1 VLVTDTLVYLY
12 AVADA
17 ADGQDHAISGVEGA
31 PVRRVV
37 ADGLAAVVSSVDAE
51 RFGEEAL
58 RRNLEDLQW
67 LEKAARSHH
76 EVVVSVA
83 RSGPVAPVR
92 LATVYLDDQNVRALL
107 HERAPALHRALDRV
121 RGRSEWGV
129 KAFAV
134 PTDEADDRAETDDAR
149 PGTSYLLRRR
159 AERDRAADGLRAAT
173 EAAEAVH
180 REVSDLAVATR
191 RYEPQDPRLS
201 GHREQMVLNAAY
213 LVDEAEAA
221 AVRRLVEDRDAREL
235 RLELTGP
242 WAPYSFATLE
252 EP

>member
-1 VLVTDTLVYLY
+1 MADTLVYLY
-12 AVADA
+12 AVTDA
-17 ADGQDHAISGVEGA
+17 ADAPIETITGVDGA
-31 PVRRVV
+31 PVRRIVS
-37 ADGLAAVVSSVDAE
+37 DGLAAVVSSVDAA

-76 EVVVSVA
+76 EVVAAVA

-92 LATVYLDDQNVRALL
+92 LATVYLDDHNVRALL
-107 HERAPALHRALDRV
+107 HERASSLREALHRI
-121 RGRSEWGV
+121 RGRVEWGV
-129 KAFAV
+129 KAYV
-134 PTDEADDRAETDDAR
+134 LPTDDAGDRDDTGDGDR
-149 PGTSYLLRRR
+149 PGTSYLMRRR
-159 AERDRAADGLRAAT
+159 AERDSAASGLRAAT
-173 EAAEAVH
+173 DAADALH
-180 REVSDLAVATR
+180 REISALAVASR

-201 GHREQMVLNAAY
+201 GHREPMVLNAAY
-213 LVDEAEAA
+213 LVDEADAA
-221 AVRRLVEDRDAREL
+221 AVRRLVEDRGDRTL

>member
-1 VLVTDTLVYLY
+1 MTDTLVYLY

-17 ADGQDHAISGVEGA
+17 ADAPDHAISGVEGA

-58 RRNLEDLQW
+58 RRHLEDLRW
-67 LEKAARSHH
+67 LETAARAHH
-76 EVVVSVA
+76 QVVASVA

-107 HERAPALHRALDRV
+107 HERASALRRALDRV
-121 RGRSEWGV
+121 RGRCEWGV
-129 KAFAV
+129 KAFAA
-134 PTDEADDRAETDDAR
+134 PTPATDDREEAGGAK
-149 PGTSYLLRRR
+149 PGTSYLMRRR
-159 AERDRAADGLRAAT
+159 AERDRGADRLRAAA

-180 REVSDLAVATR
+180 REISDLAVATR

-201 GHREQMVLNAAY
+201 GRHEQMVLNAAY

-221 AVRRLVEDRDAREL
+221 ALRRLVEDREVREL

-242 WAPYSFATLE
+242 WAPYSFAALE

>member
-1 VLVTDTLVYLY
+1 MTDTLVYLY
-12 AVADA
+12 AVTDA
-17 ADGQDHAISGVEGA
+17 ADAQDHAISGVEGA

-37 ADGLAAVVSSVDAE
+37 AEGLAAVVSSVDAE
-51 RFGEEAL
+51 RFSEEAL
-58 RRNLEDLQW
+58 RRSLEDLQW

-76 EVVVSVA
+76 EVVASVA

-107 HERAPALHRALDRV
+107 HERASALHRALGRV

-134 PTDEADDRAETDDAR
+134 PSDEADDQDETTDGAK
-149 PGTSYLLRRR
+149 PGTSYLMRRR
-159 AERDRAADGLRAAT
+159 AERDRAADGVRAAV

-180 REVSDLAVATR
+180 REISDVAVATR

-201 GHREQMVLNAAY
+201 GRREQMVLNAAY
-213 LVDEAEAA
+213 LVDDAEVA
-221 AVRRLVEDRDAREL
+221 AVRRLVEDGDVRVL

-242 WAPYSFATLE
+242 WAPYSFAALE